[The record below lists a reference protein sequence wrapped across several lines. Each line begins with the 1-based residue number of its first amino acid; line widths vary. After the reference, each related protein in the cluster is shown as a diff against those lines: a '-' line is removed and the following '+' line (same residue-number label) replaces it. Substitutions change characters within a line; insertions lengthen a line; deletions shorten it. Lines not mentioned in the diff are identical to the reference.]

1 MPPDLQSGAA
11 ASGRRAAAVG
21 SAGQL
26 TSRLARRS
34 GGGLQGVTHVVQT
47 YLLVRDV
54 NCRLDFFPTHRRPP
68 SLCLRA
74 SSNSGETLSGRRIAF
89 AALAVGVDAFD
100 ADRPTAYAAAATVTP
115 TDIAPAIATAAF
127 AVPSVP

>member
-1 MPPDLQSGAA
+1 MTPDLQSGAA

-34 GGGLQGVTHVVQT
+34 GGGLQGVTHIVQT
-47 YLLVRDV
+47 YLLVRDD
-54 NCRLDFFPTHRRPP
+54 NRRLDFFPNAPP
-68 SLCLRA
+68 PPLCLRA

-100 ADRPTAYAAAATVTP
+100 TGRPTAYAAAATVTP